1 MLPPWTWVSRVVIVQ
16 RGASMSVLASSPWEN
31 PNHSDQDR
39 RCWRKRCDLHSGVPP
54 NKAIEL
60 TALRAAAHSQR

>member
-1 MLPPWTWVSRVVIVQ
+1 MN
-16 RGASMSVLASSPWEN
+16 VLASSPWES

-39 RCWRKRCDLHSGVPP
+39 SCWGNRCDLLYGVPP

-60 TALRAAAHSQR
+60 TALRAAAHSQRWADHSSPSGYDDSRA

>member
-1 MLPPWTWVSRVVIVQ
+1 
-16 RGASMSVLASSPWEN
+16 MSVLASSPWES

-39 RCWRKRCDLHSGVPP
+39 SCWRNGCDLHYRLPP

-60 TALRAAAHSQR
+60 TALRPAAHSQRSAHKAGLRLPVD